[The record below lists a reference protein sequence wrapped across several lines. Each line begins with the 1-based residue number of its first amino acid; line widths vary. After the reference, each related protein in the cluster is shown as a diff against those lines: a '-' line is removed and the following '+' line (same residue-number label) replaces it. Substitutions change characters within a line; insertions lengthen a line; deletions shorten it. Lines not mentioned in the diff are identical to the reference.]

1 MTVDEELIQVEQVI
15 ERLLTRYPSAPP
27 ADIEL
32 TVRAIHKRFADVRVH
47 DFVPLLVEKAAR
59 QAIGIQLAA
68 GNLPRSTG
76 RTRSRGAAVVTV
88 G

>member
-15 ERLLTRYPSAPP
+15 ERLITRYPSAPP

-32 TVRAIHKRFADVRVH
+32 IVRTIHKRFADVRIH

-59 QAIGIQLAA
+59 QAISIHLAGGSA
-68 GNLPRSTG
+68 HSAIRS
-76 RTRSRGAAVVTV
+76 RSRGGTYPVTV
-88 G
+88 L